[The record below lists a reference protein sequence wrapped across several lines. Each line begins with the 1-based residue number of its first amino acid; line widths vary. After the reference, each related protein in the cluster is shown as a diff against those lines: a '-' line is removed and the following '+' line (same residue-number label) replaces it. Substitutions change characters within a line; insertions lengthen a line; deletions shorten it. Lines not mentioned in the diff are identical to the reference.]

1 MNDTAKL
8 YKLATERVMIRWRD
22 ENDDLNRS
30 QTWKISTLE
39 RDVAEG
45 KDSSVV
51 QQFTRE
57 VEETVNLL
65 ETTPILTAGLLK
77 SVEKKGES
85 IAAEPVIPHGG
96 A

>member
-1 MNDTAKL
+1 MNNTAKL

-22 ENDDLNRS
+22 EHDDLNRS
-30 QTWKISTLE
+30 QAWKISTLE

-77 SVEKKGES
+77 SVEKKDES
-85 IAAEPVIPHGG
+85 IAVEPIVPHGG
-96 A
+96 S